1 MLSKVS
7 SERFGVREAQPCW
20 PGALKN
26 RGWLEETK
34 VL

>member
-1 MLSKVS
+1 MISNVS
-7 SERFGVREAQPCW
+7 NERFGVREAQPSW
-20 PGALKN
+20 LGALKN